1 MKNKIFC
8 SYIPEEIKN
17 FAINLFEKFVQITRK
32 EYLIFERV
40 IPFSYVWSFFSY
52 YKIGK
57 KDAKEIIKIW
67 ESLGLCKIH
76 RFHGIRILKNKH
88 GKERI

>member
-1 MKNKIFC
+1 MKNKISC
-8 SYIPEEIKN
+8 LYIPKEIKN
-17 FAINLFEKFVQITRK
+17 FAENLFEKFVQVVRK

-67 ESLGLCKIH
+67 ETLGLCKIH

-88 GKERI
+88 GNERI